1 MGQTATEKILE
12 GVSDETGVQAG
23 DSVEVSVDVTWVHE
37 TQFDIFK
44 ETFEEVGGEVWDRDK
59 ALFMIDHFPN
69 PSTQEQADRLH
80 ALQKYA
86 EQEDIDVIKVGI
98 KHQAWRMLGLARPGA
113 IMAGPDSHTPT
124 AGALGAY
131 ATCVGPTDTAV
142 VWNTGKL
149 WLTVPETVRI
159 HLEDE
164 PGPHVT
170 SRDVGFHILG
180 ELGGETDYFA
190 EGQTVEYGGSYI
202 EGLSLDG
209 RQTLANMTTEMGA
222 ASCYIEPDETL
233 AEYLDAKVDEEYTI
247 HTSDENAN
255 YAREYTL
262 DVGNL
267 GPKVAFPHSP
277 SNVDDVSAA
286 VGTEMDQFFLGS
298 CANGHLED
306 LRVAADILEGSEI
319 APGKDMIVTP
329 ATDEIRK
336 QASKEGILDVFVQ
349 AGARVSSGYCSACPG
364 YEGILAA
371 GERCLATSTRNY
383 RGRMGHRDSEIYLC
397 SPAVVAASAI
407 EGEITDPRAVD
418 IGVNGRNTEVVDD

>member
-1 MGQTATEKILE
+1 MGQTATEKMLE
-12 GVSDETGVQAG
+12 AACEKRDVQAG
-23 DSVEVSVDVTWVHE
+23 DSVEVNVDVTWVHE

-44 ETFEEVGGEVWDRDK
+44 NTFEEVGGEVWDRDK

-69 PSTQEQADRLH
+69 PSTQEQADRLGE
-80 ALQKYA
+80 LNRYA
-86 EQEDIDVIKVGI
+86 EQEDIDVVKVGI
-98 KHQAWRMLGLARPGA
+98 KHQAWRMLGIARPGA

-159 HLEDE
+159 DIEGE
-164 PGPHVT
+164 AGAQITP
-170 SRDVGFHILG
+170 RDVGFEILG
-180 ELGGETDYFA
+180 EFGDETDYFA
-190 EGQTVEYGGSYI
+190 EGQTVEYGGTYI
-202 EGLSLDG
+202 EDLSLDG

-222 ASCYIEPDETL
+222 ASSYIEPDEIL
-233 AEYLDAKVDEEYTI
+233 DEYLETKVEEEYTI
-247 HTSDENAN
+247 YTADEDAE
-255 YAREYTL
+255 YAEHYTI
-262 DVGNL
+262 DVDDL
-267 GPKVAFPHSP
+267 SPKVAFPHSP
-277 SNVDDVSAA
+277 SNVRDVSEA
-286 VGTEMDQFFLGS
+286 VGIKMDQFFLGS

-306 LRVAADILEGSEI
+306 LRVAANILEDAEI
-319 APGKDMIVTP
+319 AKGTDMIVTP

-336 QASKEGILDVFVQ
+336 QASREGILDVFVQ

-364 YEGILAA
+364 YEGILAE

-397 SPAVVAASAI
+397 SPATVAASAI
-407 EGEITDPRAVD
+407 EGEITDPRTRA
-418 IGVNGRNTEVVDD
+418 EVTP

>member
-1 MGQTATEKILE
+1 MGQTATEKMLE
-12 GVSDETGVQAG
+12 AASDKTDVRAG
-23 DSVEVSVDVTWVHE
+23 DSVEVDVDVSWVHE

-69 PSTQEQADRLH
+69 PSTQEQADRLGE
-80 ALQKYA
+80 LKRYA
-86 EQEDIDVIKVGI
+86 EQEDIDVVKVGI
-98 KHQAWRMLGLARPGA
+98 KHQAWRMLGIARPGA

-131 ATCVGPTDTAV
+131 ATCIGPTDTAV

-159 HLEDE
+159 DIKGE
-164 PGPHVT
+164 PDADVT
-170 SRDVGFHILG
+170 PRDVGFHILG
-180 ELGGETDYFA
+180 SLGGETDYFA
-190 EGQTVEYGGSYI
+190 EGQTVEYGGSYVD
-202 EGLSLDG
+202 GLSLDG

-222 ASCYIEPDETL
+222 ASSYIEPDDTL
-233 AEYLDAKVDEEYTI
+233 AGYLETKIDEGYTI
-247 HTSDENAN
+247 HTADEDAD
-255 YAREYTL
+255 YAEHYTI
-262 DVGNL
+262 DVDDL
-267 GPKVAFPHSP
+267 APKVAFPHSP
-277 SNVDDVSAA
+277 SNVRDVSEA
-286 VGTEMDQFFLGS
+286 VGLEMDQFFLGS

-306 LRVAADILEGSEI
+306 LRVAADILKGTQIAEGT
-319 APGKDMIVTP
+319 DMIVTP

-336 QASKEGILDVFVQ
+336 QASREGILDVFVQ

-371 GERCLATSTRNY
+371 DERCLATSTRNY

-397 SPAVVAASAI
+397 SPATVAASAI
-407 EGEITDPRAVD
+407 CGEITDPRSRA
-418 IGVNGRNTEVVDD
+418 EVTP

>member
-1 MGQTATEKILE
+1 MLE
-12 GVSDETGVQAG
+12 SASDETEVQAG
-23 DSVEVSVDVTWVHE
+23 DVIEVDVDVTWVHE

-80 ALQKYA
+80 ELNEYA
-86 EQEDIDVIKVGI
+86 EQEDIEVVKVGI

-149 WLTVPETVRI
+149 WLKVPETVRI
-159 HLEDE
+159 SIEGELSE
-164 PGPHVT
+164 HVT
-170 SRDVGFHILG
+170 PRDVGFQILG
-180 ELGGETDYFA
+180 EFGDETAYFA

-202 EGLSLDG
+202 DGVSLDG

-233 AEYLDAKVDEEYTI
+233 AGYLDTKVEEEYTI
-247 HTSDENAN
+247 YTSDEDADF
-255 YAREYTL
+255 AREYTIDIDDL
-262 DVGNL
+262 E
-267 GPKVAFPHSP
+267 PKVAFPHSP

-286 VGTEMDQFFLGS
+286 TGLEMDQFFLGS

-306 LRVAADILEGSEI
+306 LRVAADILNREEI
-319 APGKDMIVTP
+319 ARGTDFIVTP

-336 QASKEGILDVFVQ
+336 QASREGILNVFIQ

-364 YEGILAA
+364 YEGVLGA

-407 EGEITDPRAVD
+407 EGEITDPRDAD
-418 IGVNGRNTEVVDD
+418 IDANGRDADGEVADD